1 MYLFTAQEMRDLDRY
16 TIMHTG
22 IPGTVLMENAGRG
35 VAHRIQEY
43 VRDRKTA
50 VVLAGSGNNGGDG
63 FVVARYLVNAG
74 WKVFLWRW
82 GSVEQMSEETRTFYQ
97 VCENIG
103 LKGQKVDLSFPKE
116 LTRHL
121 EEADVVVDAL
131 LGTGCQGPLRQ
142 PMAELI
148 HLINRKSNGFVVA
161 VDLPSGVNTDTGAV
175 ETDAVQA
182 DLTVALAAPKWCHY
196 LYPGADYCGELV
208 VEEIGIP
215 KSSSGQPTPRTRLNL
230 PAIWESNLTPRSR
243 WSHKGHF
250 GHLLVVG
257 GSRGM
262 TGAVTLAGSAALRT
276 GAGLV
281 TIAVPRGQEPILATK
296 VTEAMV
302 WGWPDN
308 GLSCFT
314 QELPSDW
321 SQQKRKWKT
330 VVVGPGLG
338 RFQGEQSW
346 LERLLLEVTAPMVL
360 DADAL
365 NILSHD
371 PSVLKQRQGLT
382 VLTPHPGEMARLTKQ
397 TVQQVEESRFRIA
410 GEWAITYGVIVV
422 LKGTHTII
430 AYPDGT
436 QLVNPTGTPALAKG
450 GSGDILA
457 GMLGSFLVQGIP
469 PEQAVPMG
477 VYLHGLAGEKAVSS
491 TEQSVLATE
500 VIASIGPAIHQF
512 L

>member
-43 VRDRKTA
+43 VRGRKTA

-74 WKVFLWRW
+74 WNVFLWRW

-103 LKGQKVDLSFPKE
+103 LKGQKVDLSFPEE
-116 LTRHL
+116 LTRQL
-121 EEADVVVDAL
+121 EQADVVVDAL
-131 LGTGCQGPLRQ
+131 LGTGIQGPLRQ

-215 KSSSGQPTPRTRLNL
+215 KPTLGQPTPRTRLNL

-262 TGAVTLAGSAALRT
+262 AGAVALAGSAALRA

-314 QELPSDW
+314 EEFPSDW
-321 SQQKRKWKT
+321 SRQNRKWKT

-346 LERLLLEVTAPMVL
+346 LKRILLEVTAPIVL

-371 PSVLKQRQGLT
+371 SSVLKQRQGLT

-397 TVQQVEESRFRIA
+397 TVQQVEANRFRIA
-410 GEWAITYGVIVV
+410 VEWAKTYGVIVV

-436 QLVNPTGTPALAKG
+436 QWVNPTGTPALAKG

-469 PEQAVPMG
+469 PEQAVPIG